1 MAASTAKEHRS
12 PYAPALGLRLL
23 LLAGLSILLQY
34 VDHRNNHLD
43 TVRKAIGA
51 TVYPLRVIVDAPVS
65 AWRWFDETTTSR
77 NDLQIEN
84 ERLKTERLLTQARL
98 QRYAALEAENA
109 RLRAML
115 EARSQVRAQVR
126 VAEIMSVSANPF
138 RHFMVVDKGTTD
150 GVYAGQAIVD
160 ADGVVGQVIE
170 AGVASSQCLLISDP
184 GHDLPVEVNRNGLR
198 TIARGT
204 GEYDSLDLPFLPN
217 NADIEPGDLLV
228 TSGLG
233 GAFPAGYPVA
243 VVETVTRLPQEPFA
257 SVTARPS
264 AALNR
269 VREIMLIWTEPEEEE
284 PEASEAADVA
294 RPEEDAG
301 GGNETTGEETDAVED
316 TPADEPEASEP
327 EPEPE
332 SDGEDGEAGELPAD
346 VTGGDND

>member
-1 MAASTAKEHRS
+1 MAAASSSKQHRS
-12 PYAPALGLRLL
+12 PYSPALGLRLL

-34 VDHRNNHLD
+34 TDHRDNHLD

-65 AWRWFDETTTSR
+65 AWRWLGETTASR
-77 NDLQIEN
+77 NDLQLEN
-84 ERLKTERLLTQARL
+84 SRLKTERLLTQARL
-98 QRYAALEAENA
+98 QRYSALEAENA
-109 RLRAML
+109 RLRTML
-115 EARSQVRAQVR
+115 EARTQVRARVR

-138 RHFMVVDKGTTD
+138 RHVMVVDKGTSD
-150 GVYAGQAIVD
+150 GVYDGQAVVD

-170 AGVASSQCLLISDP
+170 TGVASAQCLLISDP
-184 GHDLPVEVNRNGLR
+184 GHDLPVEVNRSGLR

-204 GEYDSLDLPFLPN
+204 GDYNSLNLPFLPN

-264 AALNR
+264 AALNQ
-269 VREIMLIWTEPEEEE
+269 VREIMLIWSDDEEAEEAGLESVVEEVAETTAEAPGDDSAADEPADDAPSGNQSIEDTEAAPEEE
-284 PEASEAADVA
+284 PA
-294 RPEEDAG
+294 EDAD
-301 GGNETTGEETDAVED
+301 EEN
-316 TPADEPEASEP
+316 
-327 EPEPE
+327 
-332 SDGEDGEAGELPAD
+332 AGE
-346 VTGGDND
+346 

>member
-1 MAASTAKEHRS
+1 MAAPTTSKQRRS
-12 PYAPALGLRLL
+12 PYAPALGLRLM

-34 VDHRNNHLD
+34 IDHRDNYLD

-77 NDLQIEN
+77 NDLQAEN
-84 ERLKTERLLTQARL
+84 SRLKAERLLTQSRL
-98 QRYAALEAENA
+98 QRYSALEAENA

-115 EARSQVRAQVR
+115 EAREQVRAQVR

-138 RHFMVVDKGTTD
+138 RHVLVVDKGTSD
-150 GVYAGQAIVD
+150 GVYNGQALVD
-160 ADGVVGQVIE
+160 ADGIVGQVIE
-170 AGVASSQCLLISDP
+170 AGVASAQCILISDP
-184 GHDLPVEVNRNGLR
+184 GHDLPVEVNRSGVR

-204 GEYDSLDLPFLPN
+204 GDYNTLNLPFLPN

-233 GAFPAGYPVA
+233 DAFPAGYPVA

-264 AALNR
+264 AALNQ
-269 VREIMLIWTEPEEEE
+269 VREVMLIWSDDEQAPTETPAVDAVGDEEE
-284 PEASEAADVA
+284 
-294 RPEEDAG
+294 
-301 GGNETTGEETDAVED
+301 GNE
-316 TPADEPEASEP
+316 
-327 EPEPE
+327 
-332 SDGEDGEAGELPAD
+332 
-346 VTGGDND
+346 